1 MSQSRF
7 APITSD
13 LLARK
18 GTAGP
23 SGLALKPALAWLQDR
38 LDIAPPATA
47 PAAPIPHPPAPHA
60 EKPHRI
66 MVALSNVEY
75 ETLGIAAVKK
85 NTTRHLIA
93 RDALDFY
100 FNQLAHEFHDECRCV
115 SKAASCGCCK
125 P

>member
-1 MSQSRF
+1 MSRF
-7 APITSD
+7 APMTAD

-18 GTAGP
+18 GDAGP
-23 SGLALKPALAWLQDR
+23 SALALKPALAWLKDR
-38 LDIAPPATA
+38 LEAAPPSMA
-47 PAAPIPHPPAPHA
+47 PAPHA

-66 MVALSNVEY
+66 MVALSNLEY

-93 RDALDFY
+93 REALDFY
-100 FNQLAHEFHDECRCV
+100 FSQLAQEFHDQCRCV
-115 SKAASCGCCK
+115 SNAASCGGCK